1 MADEVINEYK
11 SHYTDL
17 SEKRDFIV
25 YEMENEE
32 KQFLSTL
39 EK

>member
-1 MADEVINEYK
+1 MAEEVIKEYQ

-17 SEKRDFIV
+17 LDKKDFIIF
-25 YEMENEE
+25 EMENEE